1 MNFFNKDHNKYLVIL
16 FSAIMLIII
25 LIVGRIGQ
33 KKAQEK
39 SPEAVQETSQ
49 VIDRTDTDHT
59 ENTTPTE
66 PASAG
71 DSSAPNENSSASL
84 ESSGSSLVLVSSLSA
99 ARKYSQL
106 IIVSCDGGEAQISMY
121 KNSGDSST
129 WNQILS
135 SPGYIGSDGVGQASE
150 DSCHTPQGIY
160 GFTMAF
166 GNLPDPGSAIPYTQT
181 DANSYWVDDPDSL
194 FYNRFVYVTDA
205 SATADNSGESTS
217 SVVVTKA
224 STTADNTVKSTSS
237 VVVTKAST
245 TVDNTG
251 ESTSSVVVTS
261 ASTTANNS
269 GESTSS
275 VVVTNASTT
284 ADNSGVST
292 SSVVVTN
299 ASTPS
304 AETTVTPDVLVNDPN
319 YLSGRILLSPS
330 IRWNSAENLH
340 DAGYAYNYA
349 LALDVNSNCTPGAGS
364 AFFLHCN
371 INKPTQG
378 CITVPEAVMRD
389 ILINIKPDCHIII
402 DTAERLNQY

>member
-49 VIDRTDTDHT
+49 VIDTTVTDHT

-71 DSSAPNENSSASL
+71 DSSAPKENSSASL
-84 ESSGSSLVLVSSLSA
+84 ESSGSSLVSVSSLSA

-121 KNSGDSST
+121 ENSGDSST

-135 SPGYIGSDGVGQASE
+135 SPGYIGSDGIGQASE

-205 SATADNSGESTS
+205 SATANNSGVSTS

-224 STTADNTVKSTSS
+224 STTADNTGV
-237 VVVTKAST
+237 
-245 TVDNTG
+245 
-251 ESTSSVVVTS
+251 STSSVVVTS
-261 ASTTANNS
+261 ASATADNS
-269 GESTSS
+269 GVSTSS

-292 SSVVVTN
+292 SSVVVSN

-378 CITVPEAVMRD
+378 CITVPEDVMRD

>member
-71 DSSAPNENSSASL
+71 DSSAPKENSSASL

-121 KNSGDSST
+121 ENSGDSST

-224 STTADNTVKSTSS
+224 STTADNTVESTSS

-245 TVDNTG
+245 
-251 ESTSSVVVTS
+251 
-261 ASTTANNS
+261 
-269 GESTSS
+269 
-275 VVVTNASTT
+275 
-284 ADNSGVST
+284 
-292 SSVVVTN
+292 
-299 ASTPS
+299 PS
-304 AETTVTPDVLVNDPN
+304 AETAVTPDVLVNDPN

>member
-71 DSSAPNENSSASL
+71 DSSAPKENSSASL
-84 ESSGSSLVLVSSLSA
+84 ESSESRLVSVSSLSA

-121 KNSGDSST
+121 ENSGDSST

-205 SATADNSGESTS
+205 SATANNSGESTS

-224 STTADNTVKSTSS
+224 ST
-237 VVVTKAST
+237 
-245 TVDNTG
+245 
-251 ESTSSVVVTS
+251 
-261 ASTTANNS
+261 
-269 GESTSS
+269 
-275 VVVTNASTT
+275 
-284 ADNSGVST
+284 
-292 SSVVVTN
+292 
-299 ASTPS
+299 PS
-304 AETTVTPDVLVNDPN
+304 AETAVTPDVLVNDPN

>member
-71 DSSAPNENSSASL
+71 DSSAPKENSSASL
-84 ESSGSSLVLVSSLSA
+84 ESSESSLVSVSSLSA

-121 KNSGDSST
+121 ENSGDSST

-205 SATADNSGESTS
+205 S
-217 SVVVTKA
+217 
-224 STTADNTVKSTSS
+224 
-237 VVVTKAST
+237 
-245 TVDNTG
+245 
-251 ESTSSVVVTS
+251 
-261 ASTTANNS
+261 TTANNS

-275 VVVTNASTT
+275 VVVTS
-284 ADNSGVST
+284 
-292 SSVVVTN
+292 

-304 AETTVTPDVLVNDPN
+304 VETTVTPDVLVNDPN

-378 CITVPEAVMRD
+378 CITVPEDVMRD

>member
-1 MNFFNKDHNKYLVIL
+1 MNLFNKDHNKYLVIL

-71 DSSAPNENSSASL
+71 DSSAPKENSSASL
-84 ESSGSSLVLVSSLSA
+84 ESSGSSLVSVSSLSA

-106 IIVSCDGGEAQISMY
+106 IIVGCDGGGAQISMY
-121 KNSGDSST
+121 ENSGDSST

-205 SATADNSGESTS
+205 SATADNSG
-217 SVVVTKA
+217 V
-224 STTADNTVKSTSS
+224 
-237 VVVTKAST
+237 
-245 TVDNTG
+245 
-251 ESTSSVVVTS
+251 STSSVVVTS

-275 VVVTNASTT
+275 VVVTK
-284 ADNSGVST
+284 
-292 SSVVVTN
+292 

-378 CITVPEAVMRD
+378 CITVPEDVMRD

-402 DTAERLNQY
+402 DTAERLKQY

>member
-71 DSSAPNENSSASL
+71 DSSAPKKNSSASL
-84 ESSGSSLVLVSSLSA
+84 ESSGSSLVSVSSLSA

-205 SATADNSGESTS
+205 STTADNTGESTS

-237 VVVTKAST
+237 VVVTKAS
-245 TVDNTG
+245 
-251 ESTSSVVVTS
+251 
-261 ASTTANNS
+261 A
-269 GESTSS
+269 
-275 VVVTNASTT
+275 T
-284 ADNSGVST
+284 ADNSGEST

-304 AETTVTPDVLVNDPN
+304 AETAVTPDVLVNDPN

>member
-71 DSSAPNENSSASL
+71 DSSAPKENSSASL

-121 KNSGDSST
+121 ENSGDSST

-205 SATADNSGESTS
+205 S
-217 SVVVTKA
+217 
-224 STTADNTVKSTSS
+224 
-237 VVVTKAST
+237 
-245 TVDNTG
+245 
-251 ESTSSVVVTS
+251 
-261 ASTTANNS
+261 TTANNS

-275 VVVTNASTT
+275 VVVTNAST
-284 ADNSGVST
+284 
-292 SSVVVTN
+292 
-299 ASTPS
+299 PS
-304 AETTVTPDVLVNDPN
+304 AETAVTPDVLVNDPN

>member
-71 DSSAPNENSSASL
+71 DSSAPKENSSASL
-84 ESSGSSLVLVSSLSA
+84 ESSGSSLVSVSSLSA

-121 KNSGDSST
+121 ENSGDSST

-205 SATADNSGESTS
+205 SATANNSGESTS
-217 SVVVTKA
+217 SVVVTK
-224 STTADNTVKSTSS
+224 
-237 VVVTKAST
+237 
-245 TVDNTG
+245 
-251 ESTSSVVVTS
+251 
-261 ASTTANNS
+261 
-269 GESTSS
+269 
-275 VVVTNASTT
+275 
-284 ADNSGVST
+284 
-292 SSVVVTN
+292 

-319 YLSGRILLSPS
+319 YLSGRVLLSPS

>member
-71 DSSAPNENSSASL
+71 DSSAPKENSSASL
-84 ESSGSSLVLVSSLSA
+84 ESSESRLVSVSSLSA

-121 KNSGDSST
+121 ENSGDSST

-205 SATADNSGESTS
+205 SATANNSGESTS

-275 VVVTNASTT
+275 VVVTNAST
-284 ADNSGVST
+284 
-292 SSVVVTN
+292 
-299 ASTPS
+299 PS
-304 AETTVTPDVLVNDPN
+304 AETAVTPDVLVNDPN

>member
-71 DSSAPNENSSASL
+71 DSSAPKKNSSASL
-84 ESSGSSLVLVSSLSA
+84 ESSGSSLVSVSSLSA

-205 SATADNSGESTS
+205 SATA
-217 SVVVTKA
+217 
-224 STTADNTVKSTSS
+224 
-237 VVVTKAST
+237 
-245 TVDNTG
+245 
-251 ESTSSVVVTS
+251 
-261 ASTTANNS
+261 NNS
-269 GESTSS
+269 GE
-275 VVVTNASTT
+275 
-284 ADNSGVST
+284 ST

>member
-71 DSSAPNENSSASL
+71 DSSAPKENSSASL
-84 ESSGSSLVLVSSLSA
+84 ESSGSSLVSVSSLSA

-106 IIVSCDGGEAQISMY
+106 IIVSCDGGGAQISMY
-121 KNSGDSST
+121 ENSGDSST

-205 SATADNSGESTS
+205 SATADNSG
-217 SVVVTKA
+217 V
-224 STTADNTVKSTSS
+224 
-237 VVVTKAST
+237 
-245 TVDNTG
+245 
-251 ESTSSVVVTS
+251 STSSVVVTS

-275 VVVTNASTT
+275 VVVTK
-284 ADNSGVST
+284 
-292 SSVVVTN
+292 

-378 CITVPEAVMRD
+378 CITVPEDVMRD

-402 DTAERLNQY
+402 DTAERLKQY

>member
-71 DSSAPNENSSASL
+71 NSSAPKENSSASL
-84 ESSGSSLVLVSSLSA
+84 ESSGSSLVSVSSLSA

-121 KNSGDSST
+121 ENSGDSST

-205 SATADNSGESTS
+205 S
-217 SVVVTKA
+217 
-224 STTADNTVKSTSS
+224 
-237 VVVTKAST
+237 
-245 TVDNTG
+245 
-251 ESTSSVVVTS
+251 
-261 ASTTANNS
+261 TTANNS

-275 VVVTNASTT
+275 VVVANASTT
-284 ADNSGVST
+284 ADNTGEST
-292 SSVVVTN
+292 SSVVVTK

-378 CITVPEAVMRD
+378 CITVPEAVMTD

>member
-66 PASAG
+66 PSSAG
-71 DSSAPNENSSASL
+71 DSSAPKENSSASL
-84 ESSGSSLVLVSSLSA
+84 ESSESSLVSVSSLSA

-121 KNSGDSST
+121 ENSGDSST

-205 SATADNSGESTS
+205 S
-217 SVVVTKA
+217 
-224 STTADNTVKSTSS
+224 
-237 VVVTKAST
+237 T

-261 ASTTANNS
+261 
-269 GESTSS
+269 
-275 VVVTNASTT
+275 ASTT

>member
-1 MNFFNKDHNKYLVIL
+1 MNLFNKDHNKYLVIL

-71 DSSAPNENSSASL
+71 DSSAPKENSSASL
-84 ESSGSSLVLVSSLSA
+84 ESAESRHVSVSSLSA

-106 IIVSCDGGEAQISMY
+106 IIVSCDGGGAQISMY
-121 KNSGDSST
+121 ENSGDSST

-205 SATADNSGESTS
+205 SATANNSGESTS

-261 ASTTANNS
+261 ASTP
-269 GESTSS
+269 S
-275 VVVTNASTT
+275 V
-284 ADNSGVST
+284 
-292 SSVVVTN
+292 
-299 ASTPS
+299 
-304 AETTVTPDVLVNDPN
+304 ETTVTPDVLVNDPN

>member
-66 PASAG
+66 PSSAG
-71 DSSAPNENSSASL
+71 DSSAPKENSSASL
-84 ESSGSSLVLVSSLSA
+84 ESSESSLVSVSSLSA

-121 KNSGDSST
+121 ENSGDSST

-205 SATADNSGESTS
+205 S
-217 SVVVTKA
+217 
-224 STTADNTVKSTSS
+224 
-237 VVVTKAST
+237 T

-261 ASTTANNS
+261 ASTTADNS

-275 VVVTNASTT
+275 VVVTS
-284 ADNSGVST
+284 
-292 SSVVVTN
+292 

>member
-49 VIDRTDTDHT
+49 VIDTTVTDHT

-71 DSSAPNENSSASL
+71 DSSAPKENSSASL
-84 ESSGSSLVLVSSLSA
+84 ESSGSSLVSVSSLSA

-121 KNSGDSST
+121 ENSGDSST

-135 SPGYIGSDGVGQASE
+135 SPGYIGSDGIGQASE

-205 SATADNSGESTS
+205 SATANNSGVSTS

-224 STTADNTVKSTSS
+224 STTADNTGV
-237 VVVTKAST
+237 
-245 TVDNTG
+245 
-251 ESTSSVVVTS
+251 STSSVVVTS
-261 ASTTANNS
+261 ASATADNS
-269 GESTSS
+269 GVSTSS

-378 CITVPEAVMRD
+378 CITVPEDVMRD

>member
-71 DSSAPNENSSASL
+71 DSSAPKENSSASL
-84 ESSGSSLVLVSSLSA
+84 ESSGSSLVSVSSLSA

-121 KNSGDSST
+121 ENSGDSST

-181 DANSYWVDDPDSL
+181 DANSYWVDDPNSL

-205 SATADNSGESTS
+205 SATANNSGESTS
-217 SVVVTKA
+217 SVVVTK
-224 STTADNTVKSTSS
+224 
-237 VVVTKAST
+237 
-245 TVDNTG
+245 
-251 ESTSSVVVTS
+251 
-261 ASTTANNS
+261 
-269 GESTSS
+269 
-275 VVVTNASTT
+275 
-284 ADNSGVST
+284 
-292 SSVVVTN
+292 

>member
-71 DSSAPNENSSASL
+71 DSSAPKENSSASL
-84 ESSGSSLVLVSSLSA
+84 ESSGSSLVSVSSLSA

-121 KNSGDSST
+121 ENSGDSST

-205 SATADNSGESTS
+205 S
-217 SVVVTKA
+217 
-224 STTADNTVKSTSS
+224 TTA
-237 VVVTKAST
+237 
-245 TVDNTG
+245 DNTG

-261 ASTTANNS
+261 ASTP
-269 GESTSS
+269 S
-275 VVVTNASTT
+275 V
-284 ADNSGVST
+284 
-292 SSVVVTN
+292 
-299 ASTPS
+299 
-304 AETTVTPDVLVNDPN
+304 ETTVTPDVLVNDPN

-349 LALDVNSNCTPGAGS
+349 LALNVNSNCTPGAGS

>member
-71 DSSAPNENSSASL
+71 DSSAPKENSSASL
-84 ESSGSSLVLVSSLSA
+84 ESSESCLVSVSSLSA

-121 KNSGDSST
+121 ENSGDSST

-205 SATADNSGESTS
+205 S
-217 SVVVTKA
+217 
-224 STTADNTVKSTSS
+224 
-237 VVVTKAST
+237 T

-261 ASTTANNS
+261 AST
-269 GESTSS
+269 
-275 VVVTNASTT
+275 
-284 ADNSGVST
+284 
-292 SSVVVTN
+292 
-299 ASTPS
+299 PS
-304 AETTVTPDVLVNDPN
+304 AQTTVTPDVLVNDPN

>member
-33 KKAQEK
+33 KKALEK
-39 SPEAVQETSQ
+39 SPKAVQETSQ
-49 VIDRTDTDHT
+49 VIDTSDTDNT

-71 DSSAPNENSSASL
+71 DSSAPKENSSASL
-84 ESSGSSLVLVSSLSA
+84 ESAGPSLVSVSSLSA

-121 KNSGDSST
+121 ENSGDSST

-194 FYNRFVYVTDA
+194 FYNRFVYVTKA
-205 SATADNSGESTS
+205 STTADNTGESTS

-224 STTADNTVKSTSS
+224 SAT
-237 VVVTKAST
+237 
-245 TVDNTG
+245 
-251 ESTSSVVVTS
+251 
-261 ASTTANNS
+261 
-269 GESTSS
+269 
-275 VVVTNASTT
+275 
-284 ADNSGVST
+284 
-292 SSVVVTN
+292 
-299 ASTPS
+299 S

-378 CITVPEAVMRD
+378 CITIPEDVMRD

-402 DTAERLNQY
+402 DTAERLKQY

>member
-71 DSSAPNENSSASL
+71 DSSAPKKNSSASL
-84 ESSGSSLVLVSSLSA
+84 ESSGSSLVSVSSLSA

-121 KNSGDSST
+121 ENSGDSST

-181 DANSYWVDDPDSL
+181 DANSYWVDDPDSW

-205 SATADNSGESTS
+205 S
-217 SVVVTKA
+217 
-224 STTADNTVKSTSS
+224 TTADNT
-237 VVVTKAST
+237 
-245 TVDNTG
+245 G
-251 ESTSSVVVTS
+251 E
-261 ASTTANNS
+261 
-269 GESTSS
+269 
-275 VVVTNASTT
+275 
-284 ADNSGVST
+284 ST

>member
-49 VIDRTDTDHT
+49 VIDRNDTDHT

-71 DSSAPNENSSASL
+71 DSSAPKENSSASL
-84 ESSGSSLVLVSSLSA
+84 ESSESSLVSVSSLSA

-121 KNSGDSST
+121 ENSGDYST

-205 SATADNSGESTS
+205 SATA
-217 SVVVTKA
+217 
-224 STTADNTVKSTSS
+224 
-237 VVVTKAST
+237 
-245 TVDNTG
+245 
-251 ESTSSVVVTS
+251 
-261 ASTTANNS
+261 NNS
-269 GESTSS
+269 GE
-275 VVVTNASTT
+275 
-284 ADNSGVST
+284 ST

>member
-33 KKAQEK
+33 KKALEK
-39 SPEAVQETSQ
+39 SPKAVQETSQ

-71 DSSAPNENSSASL
+71 DSSAPKENSSASL
-84 ESSGSSLVLVSSLSA
+84 ESAGPSLVSVSSLSA

-121 KNSGDSST
+121 ENSGDSST

-194 FYNRFVYVTDA
+194 FYNRFVYVTKA
-205 SATADNSGESTS
+205 SNTADNTGESTS

-224 STTADNTVKSTSS
+224 SAT
-237 VVVTKAST
+237 
-245 TVDNTG
+245 
-251 ESTSSVVVTS
+251 
-261 ASTTANNS
+261 
-269 GESTSS
+269 
-275 VVVTNASTT
+275 
-284 ADNSGVST
+284 
-292 SSVVVTN
+292 
-299 ASTPS
+299 S

-378 CITVPEAVMRD
+378 CITIPEDVMRD

-402 DTAERLNQY
+402 DTAERLKQY

>member
-71 DSSAPNENSSASL
+71 DSSAPKKNSSASL
-84 ESSGSSLVLVSSLSA
+84 ESSGSSLVSVSSLSA

-121 KNSGDSST
+121 ENSGDSST

-205 SATADNSGESTS
+205 S
-217 SVVVTKA
+217 
-224 STTADNTVKSTSS
+224 TTA
-237 VVVTKAST
+237 
-245 TVDNTG
+245 DNTG
-251 ESTSSVVVTS
+251 ESTSSVVVTK
-261 ASTTANNS
+261 
-269 GESTSS
+269 
-275 VVVTNASTT
+275 
-284 ADNSGVST
+284 
-292 SSVVVTN
+292 

>member
-71 DSSAPNENSSASL
+71 DSSAPKENSSASL
-84 ESSGSSLVLVSSLSA
+84 ESSGSSLVSVSSLSA

-121 KNSGDSST
+121 ENSGDSST

-205 SATADNSGESTS
+205 SATANNSGESTS

-224 STTADNTVKSTSS
+224 STPSADNTSESTSS

-261 ASTTANNS
+261 ASTTADNS

-275 VVVTNASTT
+275 VVVTK
-284 ADNSGVST
+284 
-292 SSVVVTN
+292 

-378 CITVPEAVMRD
+378 CITVPEDVMRD

>member
-71 DSSAPNENSSASL
+71 DSSAPKENSSASL
-84 ESSGSSLVLVSSLSA
+84 ESSGSSLASVSSLSA

-121 KNSGDSST
+121 ENSGDSST

-205 SATADNSGESTS
+205 SATANNSGESTS
-217 SVVVTKA
+217 SVVVTK
-224 STTADNTVKSTSS
+224 
-237 VVVTKAST
+237 
-245 TVDNTG
+245 
-251 ESTSSVVVTS
+251 
-261 ASTTANNS
+261 
-269 GESTSS
+269 
-275 VVVTNASTT
+275 
-284 ADNSGVST
+284 
-292 SSVVVTN
+292 

>member
-71 DSSAPNENSSASL
+71 DSSAPKKNSSASL
-84 ESSGSSLVLVSSLSA
+84 ESSGSSLVSVSSLSA

-121 KNSGDSST
+121 ENSGDSST

-205 SATADNSGESTS
+205 SATANNSGESTS

-224 STTADNTVKSTSS
+224 ST
-237 VVVTKAST
+237 
-245 TVDNTG
+245 
-251 ESTSSVVVTS
+251 
-261 ASTTANNS
+261 
-269 GESTSS
+269 
-275 VVVTNASTT
+275 
-284 ADNSGVST
+284 
-292 SSVVVTN
+292 
-299 ASTPS
+299 PS
-304 AETTVTPDVLVNDPN
+304 AETAVTPDVLVNDPN

>member
-71 DSSAPNENSSASL
+71 DSSAPKENSSASL
-84 ESSGSSLVLVSSLSA
+84 ESSGSSLASVSSLSA

-121 KNSGDSST
+121 ENSGDSST

-205 SATADNSGESTS
+205 SATANNSGESTS

-261 ASTTANNS
+261 ASTTADNS

-275 VVVTNASTT
+275 VVVTK
-284 ADNSGVST
+284 
-292 SSVVVTN
+292 

-378 CITVPEAVMRD
+378 CITVPEDVMRD

>member
-71 DSSAPNENSSASL
+71 DSSAPKENSSASL
-84 ESSGSSLVLVSSLSA
+84 ESSESSLVSVSSLSA

-121 KNSGDSST
+121 ENSGDSST

-205 SATADNSGESTS
+205 SATADNSGE
-217 SVVVTKA
+217 
-224 STTADNTVKSTSS
+224 
-237 VVVTKAST
+237 
-245 TVDNTG
+245 
-251 ESTSSVVVTS
+251 
-261 ASTTANNS
+261 
-269 GESTSS
+269 
-275 VVVTNASTT
+275 
-284 ADNSGVST
+284 ST

>member
-71 DSSAPNENSSASL
+71 DSSAPKKNSSASL
-84 ESSGSSLVLVSSLSA
+84 ESSGSSLVSVSSLSA

-121 KNSGDSST
+121 ENSGDSST

-205 SATADNSGESTS
+205 SATADNSGE
-217 SVVVTKA
+217 
-224 STTADNTVKSTSS
+224 
-237 VVVTKAST
+237 
-245 TVDNTG
+245 
-251 ESTSSVVVTS
+251 
-261 ASTTANNS
+261 
-269 GESTSS
+269 
-275 VVVTNASTT
+275 
-284 ADNSGVST
+284 ST

>member
-71 DSSAPNENSSASL
+71 DSSAPKENSSASL

-121 KNSGDSST
+121 ENSGDSST

-205 SATADNSGESTS
+205 SATANNSGESTS

-237 VVVTKAST
+237 VVVTKAS
-245 TVDNTG
+245 
-251 ESTSSVVVTS
+251 
-261 ASTTANNS
+261 ATADNS
-269 GESTSS
+269 GVSTSS

>member
-1 MNFFNKDHNKYLVIL
+1 MAVTARPFFV
-16 FSAIMLIII
+16 FAP
-25 LIVGRIGQ
+25 
-33 KKAQEK
+33 A
-39 SPEAVQETSQ
+39 
-49 VIDRTDTDHT
+49 T

-71 DSSAPNENSSASL
+71 DSSAPKENSSASL
-84 ESSGSSLVLVSSLSA
+84 ESAESRLVSVSSLSA

-106 IIVSCDGGEAQISMY
+106 IIVSCDGGEAPISMY
-121 KNSGDSST
+121 ETSGDSST

-194 FYNRFVYVTDA
+194 FYNRFVYVTD
-205 SATADNSGESTS
+205 
-217 SVVVTKA
+217 
-224 STTADNTVKSTSS
+224 
-237 VVVTKAST
+237 
-245 TVDNTG
+245 
-251 ESTSSVVVTS
+251 
-261 ASTTANNS
+261 
-269 GESTSS
+269 
-275 VVVTNASTT
+275 ASTT

-402 DTAERLNQY
+402 DTAEQLNQY

>member
-71 DSSAPNENSSASL
+71 DSSAPKKNSSASL
-84 ESSGSSLVLVSSLSA
+84 ESSGSSLVSVSSLSA

-121 KNSGDSST
+121 ENSGDSST

-205 SATADNSGESTS
+205 SATA
-217 SVVVTKA
+217 
-224 STTADNTVKSTSS
+224 
-237 VVVTKAST
+237 
-245 TVDNTG
+245 
-251 ESTSSVVVTS
+251 
-261 ASTTANNS
+261 NNS

-275 VVVTNASTT
+275 VVVTNAST
-284 ADNSGVST
+284 
-292 SSVVVTN
+292 
-299 ASTPS
+299 PS
-304 AETTVTPDVLVNDPN
+304 AETAVTPDVLVNDPN

>member
-71 DSSAPNENSSASL
+71 DSSAPKDNSSASL
-84 ESSGSSLVLVSSLSA
+84 ESSGSSLVSVSSLSA

-121 KNSGDSST
+121 ENSGDSST

-181 DANSYWVDDPDSL
+181 DANSY
-194 FYNRFVYVTDA
+194 
-205 SATADNSGESTS
+205 
-217 SVVVTKA
+217 
-224 STTADNTVKSTSS
+224 
-237 VVVTKAST
+237 
-245 TVDNTG
+245 
-251 ESTSSVVVTS
+251 
-261 ASTTANNS
+261 
-269 GESTSS
+269 
-275 VVVTNASTT
+275 
-284 ADNSGVST
+284 
-292 SSVVVTN
+292 
-299 ASTPS
+299 
-304 AETTVTPDVLVNDPN
+304 
-319 YLSGRILLSPS
+319 
-330 IRWNSAENLH
+330 
-340 DAGYAYNYA
+340 
-349 LALDVNSNCTPGAGS
+349 
-364 AFFLHCN
+364 
-371 INKPTQG
+371 
-378 CITVPEAVMRD
+378 
-389 ILINIKPDCHIII
+389 
-402 DTAERLNQY
+402 

>member
-71 DSSAPNENSSASL
+71 DSSAPKENSSASL
-84 ESSGSSLVLVSSLSA
+84 ESSGSSLVSVSSLSA

-121 KNSGDSST
+121 ENSGDSST

-205 SATADNSGESTS
+205 SATANNSGESTS

-261 ASTTANNS
+261 ASTTADNS

-275 VVVTNASTT
+275 VVVTK
-284 ADNSGVST
+284 
-292 SSVVVTN
+292 

-378 CITVPEAVMRD
+378 CITVPEDVMRD

>member
-71 DSSAPNENSSASL
+71 DSSAPKENSSASL
-84 ESSGSSLVLVSSLSA
+84 ESSGSSLVSVSSLSA

-121 KNSGDSST
+121 ENSGDSST

-205 SATADNSGESTS
+205 SATADNTG
-217 SVVVTKA
+217 
-224 STTADNTVKSTSS
+224 KSTSS

-261 ASTTANNS
+261 ASTP
-269 GESTSS
+269 S
-275 VVVTNASTT
+275 V
-284 ADNSGVST
+284 
-292 SSVVVTN
+292 
-299 ASTPS
+299 
-304 AETTVTPDVLVNDPN
+304 ETTVTPDVLVNDPN

>member
-71 DSSAPNENSSASL
+71 DSSAPKKNSSASL
-84 ESSGSSLVLVSSLSA
+84 ESSGSSLVSVSSLSA

-121 KNSGDSST
+121 ENSGDSST

-181 DANSYWVDDPDSL
+181 DANSYWADDPDSL

-205 SATADNSGESTS
+205 SATANNSGESTS

-237 VVVTKAST
+237 VVVT
-245 TVDNTG
+245 
-251 ESTSSVVVTS
+251 S
-261 ASTTANNS
+261 ASATADNS
-269 GESTSS
+269 GVSTSS

>member
-71 DSSAPNENSSASL
+71 DSSAPKENSSASL
-84 ESSGSSLVLVSSLSA
+84 ESSESSLVSVSSLSA

-121 KNSGDSST
+121 ENSGDSST

-205 SATADNSGESTS
+205 SATANNSGESTS

-224 STTADNTVKSTSS
+224 ST
-237 VVVTKAST
+237 
-245 TVDNTG
+245 
-251 ESTSSVVVTS
+251 
-261 ASTTANNS
+261 
-269 GESTSS
+269 
-275 VVVTNASTT
+275 
-284 ADNSGVST
+284 
-292 SSVVVTN
+292 
-299 ASTPS
+299 PS
-304 AETTVTPDVLVNDPN
+304 AETAVTPDVLVNDPN

>member
-71 DSSAPNENSSASL
+71 DSSAPKKNSSASL
-84 ESSGSSLVLVSSLSA
+84 ESSGSSLVSVSSLSA

-121 KNSGDSST
+121 ENSGDSST

-205 SATADNSGESTS
+205 S
-217 SVVVTKA
+217 
-224 STTADNTVKSTSS
+224 
-237 VVVTKAST
+237 
-245 TVDNTG
+245 
-251 ESTSSVVVTS
+251 
-261 ASTTANNS
+261 TTAN
-269 GESTSS
+269 
-275 VVVTNASTT
+275 
-284 ADNSGVST
+284 NSGVST

>member
-66 PASAG
+66 PSSAG
-71 DSSAPNENSSASL
+71 DSSAPKENSSASL
-84 ESSGSSLVLVSSLSA
+84 ESSESSLVSVSSLSA

-121 KNSGDSST
+121 ENSGDSST

-205 SATADNSGESTS
+205 S
-217 SVVVTKA
+217 
-224 STTADNTVKSTSS
+224 
-237 VVVTKAST
+237 
-245 TVDNTG
+245 
-251 ESTSSVVVTS
+251 
-261 ASTTANNS
+261 TTANNS

-275 VVVTNASTT
+275 VVVTS
-284 ADNSGVST
+284 
-292 SSVVVTN
+292 

-304 AETTVTPDVLVNDPN
+304 VETTVTPDVLVNDPN

-378 CITVPEAVMRD
+378 CITVPEAVMSD